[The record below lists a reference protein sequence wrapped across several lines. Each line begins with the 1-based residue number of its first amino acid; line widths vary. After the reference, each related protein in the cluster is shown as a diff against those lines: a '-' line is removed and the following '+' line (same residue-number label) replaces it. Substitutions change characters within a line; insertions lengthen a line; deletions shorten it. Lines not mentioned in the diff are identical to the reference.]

1 MMSKR
6 SLGARFFVLLTVAAL
21 LLILAAVSF
30 GQTETG
36 QITGVVKDSTGA
48 VVPKAKVT
56 VLAVASGMSRSA
68 TTNSAG
74 IYSFPALRPTT
85 YKVTVEAAGF
95 VKFEQTVTVNV
106 SAVVD
111 VSPKLTVGSSS
122 TVVEVSGTASAVAVN
137 TENQTMSEVID
148 SKAIDDLPTSPTRN
162 PYALV
167 QLSGNVTEDTN
178 SNRGAGFS
186 INGQRSSSTSILLDG
201 AENVNT
207 FTASTGQQVPLDSV
221 QEFSVLTNNFGAE
234 YGRASGGVVNLVTK
248 SGTNQFHGSAYEF
261 NRVAALASNSFYNDA
276 NKIAK
281 GGFTRN
287 NFGYSIGG
295 PLIKD
300 KLFFFDNWE
309 WLRVRSSATQLAAI
323 IDPGSYPLLGASS
336 QAFFAQYGA
345 LSSAKTRLLKTGP
358 CDSAGNPGAILT
370 CDLVS
375 YKESADDGGGVPQ
388 NGWDQVARVDW
399 TMSPRNSLTMRYA
412 GYWEEDFKGT
422 LNYSPYTGGSATGA
436 GYDTGQ
442 TYHDLNLSLAW
453 NYLVSSNLVNTAKVN
468 YNRLKNVQPLGT
480 APIQPSLYINPA
492 VSPVP
497 ALGQSLQFPGYSPL
511 TPGNSIPFGGP
522 QNLYQFYDDLAYTHG
537 KHQLKVGGQFLQIR
551 DNRTFGAYENAV
563 ALLSNADYSSG
574 LSNLISGNL
583 KQYEVAINPQ
593 GEYPCERD
601 ISTGAY
607 IQTAACT
614 LNLPA
619 FSPSFNR
626 NYKYKDGAAYVQD
639 SWKVTPRLTVNIGL
653 RWEYYG
659 VQHNSNQ
666 NLDSNFVMGPGATVF
681 DRIRNGAVE
690 LSKDGGVFWKPYYGG
705 FGPHVGFAYD
715 VFGNGKTSLR
725 GGYSIGYERNFGNV
739 TFNAI
744 QNPPAY
750 AVLSLVAPS
759 TIASMPVY
767 TDNFGPVAGSTGS
780 TLLPAVSQRA
790 IDQNLKMAYAETYN
804 LGVEHSLYKD
814 IKLNVSYA
822 GSRGVHLYDIS
833 NINGAYD
840 GSTYLGDARAS
851 NRLNLQYS
859 AMNFRS
865 DHGYS
870 YYNALLLGVKGNN
883 VARTGVSLSVNYTWS
898 HALDNLSST
907 FTETFNGVSGAYQ
920 LGYLDAFNPKLNYG
934 NSDYDIRHRFIVSY
948 SWELPWAKNSTNPL
962 MKYAVA
968 GWLIG
973 GSFNLRSGMPYSI
986 YDSTNEINTS
996 APLYAPNVKFSKSGH
1011 SHYTGGGYYTYV
1023 ALPTS
1028 AGTIADIGNS
1038 NEVPTCTGLY
1048 HVGCTYT
1055 NDGSPY
1061 PERNQFFGPSF
1072 FDADMTFLKNFK
1084 ITERV
1089 QAQLRSELYN
1099 VFNHHNLYVYG
1110 YNLDV
1115 AGINPNSPYI
1125 QADKGGIYGQ
1135 PGQPTDE
1142 TRRIQ
1147 FGLRVSF

>member
-1 MMSKR
+1 MIKR
-6 SLGARFFVLLTVAAL
+6 SLGVRTFVLLAVLAL
-21 LLILAAVSF
+21 PLILASVSF

-36 QITGVVKDSTGA
+36 LITGVVKDSTGA

-56 VLAVASGMSRSA
+56 VLAVSSGQSRSA
-68 TTNSAG
+68 ITNAAG
-74 IYSFPALRPTT
+74 LYSFPALRPTT
-85 YKVTVEAAGF
+85 YKVTIEATGF
-95 VKFEQTVTVNV
+95 QKFEQTVTLNV

-111 VSPKLTVGSSS
+111 ISPNLTVGSSA

-148 SKAIDDLPTSPTRN
+148 SKAIDDLPTSATRN

-178 SNRGAGFS
+178 NNRGAGFS
-186 INGQRSSSTSILLDG
+186 INGQRASSTSILLDG
-201 AENVNT
+201 AENVDT
-207 FTASTGQQVPLDSV
+207 YTTRVGQQVPMDSV

-234 YGRASGGVVNLVTK
+234 YGRASGGVVNVVTK
-248 SGTNQFHGSAYEF
+248 SGTNQYHGSVYEF

-287 NFGYSIGG
+287 NFGYSVGG
-295 PLIKD
+295 PVIKD
-300 KLFFFDNWE
+300 KVFFFDNWE
-309 WLRVRSSATQLAAI
+309 WLRVRSSATVPASI
-323 IDPGSYPLLGASS
+323 IDPASYSSLGASS
-336 QAFFAQYGA
+336 QAFFAKYGA
-345 LSSAKTRLLKTGP
+345 LRPLTVKKTAP
-358 CDSAGNPGAILT
+358 CDSTGNPGAALT

-375 YKESADDGGGVPQ
+375 YKTNADNGGGVPQ
-388 NGWDQVARVDW
+388 NGWNQVARVDW
-399 TMSPRNSLTMRYA
+399 TISPKNSLTLRYA
-412 GYWEEDFKGT
+412 GYWEDDSIGT
-422 LNYSPYTGGSATGA
+422 NVNSPYV

-453 NYLVSSNLVNTAKVN
+453 NYLISSNLVNTAKVN

-480 APIQPSLYINPA
+480 APIGPTLYVNPA

-497 ALGQSLQFPGYSPL
+497 ALGQSLQFPGYLQTS
-511 TPGNSIPFGGP
+511 PGNAIPFGGP
-522 QNLYQFYDDLAYTHG
+522 QNLYQFYEDLAYTHG
-537 KHQLKVGGQFLQIR
+537 KHQVKLGGQFVQIR
-551 DNRTFGAYENAV
+551 DNRTFGAYYNAV
-563 ALLSNADYSSG
+563 ALLSNSDYSSG
-574 LSNLISGNL
+574 LTRLISGNL

-601 ISTGAY
+601 LSTGAY

-614 LNLPA
+614 LSLPA
-619 FSPSFNR
+619 SSPSFSR
-626 NYKYKDGAAYVQD
+626 NYKYNDGAAYIQD
-639 SWKVTPRLTVNIGL
+639 TWKVTPRLTVNIGL

-659 VQHNSNQ
+659 VQHNSNK

-690 LSKDGGVFWKPYYGG
+690 LSKNGGVFWKPYYGG

-715 VFGNGKTSLR
+715 VFGDGKTSLR
-725 GGYSIGYERNFGNV
+725 GGYSIAYERNFGNV

-750 AVLSLVAPS
+750 AVLNLVAGS

-767 TDNFGPVAGSTGS
+767 TDNFGPVAGSSGS

-790 IDQNLKMAYAETYN
+790 IDQNLKMAYAETWN

-814 IKLNVSYA
+814 IKLDASYA
-822 GSRGVHLYDIS
+822 GSHGLHLYDIA
-833 NINGAYD
+833 NINGALF
-840 GSTYLGDARAS
+840 GGTYLGDARAA
-851 NRLNLQYS
+851 NRLNQQYS

-870 YYNALLLGVKGNN
+870 FYNALLLGVKGNN
-883 VARTGVSLSVNYTWS
+883 VARTGVGFSLNYTWS
-898 HALDNLSST
+898 HSLDILSST
-907 FTETFNGVSGAYQ
+907 FSESFNSNASGLYQ

-934 NSDYDIRHRFIVSY
+934 NSDFDIRHRFIASF
-948 SWELPWAKNSTNPL
+948 SWELPWGKNSASPL

-973 GSFNLRSGMPYSI
+973 ANFNLRSGMPYSI

-1011 SHYTGGGYYTYV
+1011 SHYTGGGYYNYLT
-1023 ALPTS
+1023 LPTS
-1028 AGTIADIGNS
+1028 SGAITDLGNS

-1061 PERNQFFGPSF
+1061 PHRNQFYGPSF
-1072 FDADMTFLKNFK
+1072 FNADMTFLKNFK

-1089 QAQLRSELYN
+1089 QAQLRSEFYN
-1099 VFNHHNLYVYG
+1099 IFNHHNLYVYG

-1115 AGINPNSPYI
+1115 AGLSTPYI